1 MYSFIAFKTLKSES
15 GRLVSPLYPLSWG
28 YQDDPILG
36 RVIAARV
43 PIGDLEGAGG
53 IHAGSYH
60 VAVYYLRQS
69 HLRRK
74 SMLFLVAPHPD
85 ATVKHDVFNCWRA
98 DHVFIIERVTSLR
111 RAARRI
117 VDAYEAG
124 YDQATYLLTWAYAA
138 LWSEV
143 PSAKKAELLQDFRLE
158 ITQYLVCL
166 RPCLRD
172 MVASA
177 AGKPRTRWV
186 VVEGDDR
193 APTATDW
200 RIFVGCDWPPLRA
213 AVFQQAHTPAI
224 A

>member
-1 MYSFIAFKTLKSES
+1 MYRFIAFKTLKNEN
-15 GRLVSPLYPLSWG
+15 GKLVSPIFPLLWE

-36 RVIAARV
+36 RVVAARV
-43 PIGDLEGAGG
+43 PISDLEGADG
-53 IHAGSYH
+53 IYAGSYY
-60 VAVYYLRQS
+60 VSRRYLSQNR
-69 HLRRK
+69 
-74 SMLFLVAPHPD
+74 MLFLVAPHPD
-85 ATVKHDVFNCWRA
+85 ATIKHDVPNCWRA
-98 DHVFIIERVTSLR
+98 DRVFVVERVTSLR

-213 AVFQQAHTPAI
+213 VVFQHTPVI
-224 A
+224 T

>member
-15 GRLVSPLYPLSWG
+15 GRLVSPLYPLYWEH
-28 YQDDPILG
+28 QDDPTLG

-117 VDAYEAG
+117 VDAYEEG
-124 YDQATYLLTWAYAA
+124 YDQAEYLLAWSYAV
-138 LWSEV
+138 LWSEI
-143 PSAKKAELLQDFRLE
+143 PSAKKAKLLQDFRLE
-158 ITQYLVCL
+158 ITRHLVRL
-166 RPCLRD
+166 RPALRA
-172 MVASA
+172 MIASA
-177 AGKPRTRWV
+177 AGNPRCSIA
-186 VVEGDDR
+186 VEGSDQ
-193 APTATDW
+193 APAIMDW
-200 RIFVGCDWPPLRA
+200 GICVGCNWPPLQE
-213 AVFQQAHTPAI
+213 AVAI
-224 A
+224 